1 MWSWLFKFPARTWRE
16 GRIVFDGPLRP
27 ELVLLGLV
35 AFGALAWWMY
45 ARVAGKVP
53 ARTRRSLL
61 GLRWAALAVLFA
73 MLAGPALEVPLPPGG
88 AMFTAVVIDASE
100 SMSIPD
106 AGPDG
111 NAPRI
116 DVARTLIR
124 GPGGLAEALA
134 DESRVVVYA
143 LSGDAA
149 RVPGAGDIEAR
160 GATTDFYRSMRT
172 VEAQLRGVPLAS
184 VVLVSDGAR
193 NAGGSP
199 EDAARLIAQRQVV
212 LHTVGLGDPT
222 PPSDYEVLRVT
233 APRRVRRNT
242 QVEVFATIR
251 ATDLQGPLDVQ
262 VHRDDVLLLSK
273 RFEVD
278 QDAYLRRVRLEL
290 TPDLDGSATY
300 TVSIPP
306 AAGEAVTANNR
317 RTFDLEILDDR
328 LPVLYVEGSPR
339 MEYRF
344 LRRALFRDPDFRLVG
359 LLRLAS
365 DRFHVQGANPDEQS
379 LRKGFPTTPEQLFAY
394 EAVILGDIEADYFT
408 AQQREMLERF
418 VSRRGGGL
426 LMLGGVNSFGAGG
439 WSGTPVAR
447 ALPVTV
453 SPADGSYADGRF
465 RVRPTDEGLE
475 HPVLHIAPD
484 RDGDARL
491 WELAPPV
498 VGLSPAAGVKAGAS
512 VLLGAVESPAPVLA
526 VQNYGSGRS
535 AAFLSGGS
543 WYWQVSRPAGD
554 LLHEKFWKQLVRW
567 LAVGARKQ
575 LSAETD
581 ADVYARRDPVTIRA
595 VVLAED
601 LEPVNDAAVLA
612 TVTDPLGNREQLAMD
627 WILSADGVY
636 QARYVPTLTGRY
648 DVAVAVEGWELPA
661 VETGF
666 QVSRPLVEFTD
677 AGQKAAILQRM
688 ATLGGGRYLAEQDA
702 AALGEVVLSTVRE
715 ARRSITTTT
724 RGALWDMPAALIA
737 FVMLVCGEWL
747 VRRRSSLA

>member
-1 MWSWLFKFPARTWRE
+1 MWQWLFKFPARTWRE
-16 GRIVFDGPLRP
+16 GRIVFEGPLRP
-27 ELVLLGLV
+27 ELVVLGLL

-53 ARTRRSLL
+53 ARTRKTLL

-88 AMFTAVVIDASE
+88 SMFTAVVIDASE

-111 NAPRI
+111 KTPRI
-116 DVARTLIR
+116 DVARSLLA
-124 GPGGLAEALA
+124 GPDGLSEALGA
-134 DESRVVVYA
+134 ESRVVVYA
-143 LSGDAA
+143 LSDDAS
-149 RVPGAGDIEAR
+149 RVPAPDDVSAEG
-160 GATTDFYRSMRT
+160 TSTDFYRSMRT
-172 VEAQLRGVPLAS
+172 VEAELRGVPLAS

-193 NAGGSP
+193 NAGGSA
-199 EDAARLIAQRQVV
+199 EDAARLFSQRGAV

-222 PPSDYEVLRVT
+222 PPKDYEVLRVT
-233 APRRVRRNT
+233 SPRRVRRNT

-251 ATDLQGPLDVQ
+251 ATDLPGPLDVQ
-262 VHRDDVLLLSK
+262 VHRDDALLVSK
-273 RFEVD
+273 RFEAGEG
-278 QDAYLRRVRLEL
+278 AYLRRVRLEL

-306 AAGEAVTANNR
+306 ADGEAVTANNR
-317 RTFDLEILDDR
+317 QSFDLEILDDR

-365 DRFHVQGANPDEQS
+365 DRFHVQGANADEQS
-379 LRKGFPTTPEQLFAY
+379 LRKGFPTTPEQLFSY

-408 AQQREMLERF
+408 PQQREMLERF

-439 WSGTPVAR
+439 WPGTPVAR
-447 ALPVTV
+447 ALPVNV
-453 SPADGSYADGRF
+453 APADGRYADGRV
-465 RVRPTDEGLE
+465 RVRPTEEGLE
-475 HPVLHIAPD
+475 HPVLHIAGD
-484 RDGDARL
+484 RDSDARL

-498 VGLSPAAGVKAGAS
+498 VGLSPVSGVKAGAS
-512 VLLGAVESPAPVLA
+512 VLLGAVDSPAPILA

-543 WYWQVSRPAGD
+543 WYWQVSRPASD

-567 LAVGARKQ
+567 LAVGARRQ
-575 LSAETD
+575 LAVETD
-581 ADVYARRDPVTIRA
+581 AGVYGRRDPVTMRA
-595 VVLAED
+595 TVLAED
-601 LEPVNDAAVLA
+601 LEPVNDAAVTA

-648 DVAVAVEGWELPA
+648 DVALAVEGWDVSG

-677 AGQKAAILQRM
+677 AGQKALTLKRM
-688 ATLGGGRYLAEQDA
+688 AELGGGRYFAEREA
-702 AALGEVVLSTVRE
+702 EELGQAVVSTVRD
-715 ARRSITTTT
+715 ARRSVTT
-724 RGALWDMPAALIA
+724 RTSGPLWDMPAALIA
-737 FVMLVCGEWL
+737 FVMLVCCEWL